1 MNSGWGSG
9 ESDLTLA
16 NLWWTLRTHLSGH
29 GLPSEELI
37 VERATGWM
45 KFGLKENAA
54 IGYGLQ
60 RGRTFIRKT
69 KSHKKLK
76 KERQKLC

>member
-1 MNSGWGSG
+1 MGNGVWGCGYRCRCSLSRCG
-9 ESDLTLA
+9 YDIK
-16 NLWWTLRTHLSGH
+16 THLSGH

-37 VERATGWM
+37 VERATRRM
-45 KFGLKENAA
+45 EFRLKENAA

-60 RGRTFIRKT
+60 RGRTFIRKA

-76 KERQKLC
+76 NEK